1 MIAINKDQ
9 LISEIKGHAERMD
22 NKRNTATNYAYQLA
36 HTHIIELIELIA
48 DYDGLY
54 IPDPKN

>member
-1 MIAINKDQ
+1 MIAINKDK

-22 NKRNTATNYAYQLA
+22 NKRNTTTNYAYQLA

-54 IPDPKN
+54 IPDP

>member
-1 MIAINKDQ
+1 MIAISKDQ
-9 LISEIKGHAERMD
+9 LIKEIKEHAERLD
-22 NKRNTATNYAYQLA
+22 NKTMSTTNEAYQLA

-54 IPDPKN
+54 IPDP